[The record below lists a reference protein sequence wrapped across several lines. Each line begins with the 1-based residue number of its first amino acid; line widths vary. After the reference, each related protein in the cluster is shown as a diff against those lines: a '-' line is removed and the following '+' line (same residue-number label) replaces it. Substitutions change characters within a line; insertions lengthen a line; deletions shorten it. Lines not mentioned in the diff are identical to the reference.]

1 MYNWLPFTASLEVE
15 FTSPLATLVI
25 LLPSTDKLPPVIV
38 TAGVVALGVSF
49 NVIVV
54 LPFLI
59 VLIPLSFL
67 DN

>member
-1 MYNWLPFTASLEVE
+1 M
-15 FTSPLATLVI
+15 
-25 LLPSTDKLPPVIV
+25 DKLPPLIV

-59 VLIPLSFL
+59 VLIPLRFL